1 MTMYAT
7 LQMDREID
15 PNLHYNSIGGFELQF
30 SNGVAIAFDF
40 NSSVANVLKDPSFIR
55 FECDEL
61 DFDSFPEAELLE
73 WMLVHSEVQK
83 IVEFYVYTGEEYE
96 PVINPKHIDSMSFAF
111 DGRILTIPESL
122 LSRYHFE

>member
-7 LQMDREID
+7 LQMDREIN
-15 PNLHYNSIGGFELQF
+15 PNHHYISIGGFELRF
-30 SNGVAIAFDF
+30 SNGVEIAFDF
-40 NSSVANVLKDPSFIR
+40 NSSVANILNDPSFIR

-83 IVEFYVYTGEEYE
+83 IEEFYVYTGEEYE
-96 PVINPKHIDSMSFAF
+96 EVINPKRIESMSFAF
-111 DGRILTIPESL
+111 DGRIFTIPESL

>member
-15 PNLHYNSIGGFELQF
+15 PNHHYISIGGFELHF
-30 SNGVAIAFDF
+30 KNGMNIAFDF
-40 NSSVANVLKDPSFIR
+40 NSSAAQILKDPSFIW

-73 WMLVHSEVQK
+73 WMLVHSEVEK

-96 PVINPKHIDSMSFAF
+96 AVINPNHIESMSFAF
-111 DGRILTIPESL
+111 DGKIITIPESL

>member
-15 PNLHYNSIGGFELQF
+15 PNIHYISIGGFELRF

-40 NSSVANVLKDPSFIR
+40 NSSVANIRKDPSYIR
-55 FECDEL
+55 FECDEP

-73 WMLVHSEVQK
+73 WLLLHSEVEK
-83 IVEFYVYTGEEYE
+83 SWS
-96 PVINPKHIDSMSFAF
+96 SMSIQAKNTKPSS
-111 DGRILTIPESL
+111 IQSELTQ
-122 LSRYHFE
+122 

>member
-15 PNLHYNSIGGFELQF
+15 PNLHYISIGGFELQF

-122 LSRYHFE
+122 LSRYRFE

>member
-15 PNLHYNSIGGFELQF
+15 PNLHYIS
-30 SNGVAIAFDF
+30 
-40 NSSVANVLKDPSFIR
+40 LKDPSYIR
-55 FECDEL
+55 FECDEP

-73 WMLVHSEVQK
+73 WMLDHSEVEK
-83 IVEFYVYTGEEYE
+83 IEEFYVYTGEEYE
-96 PVINPKHIDSMSFAF
+96 EVINPKRIESMSFAF
-111 DGRILTIPESL
+111 DGRIFTIPESL

>member
-15 PNLHYNSIGGFELQF
+15 PNLHYISIGGFELRF
-30 SNGVAIAFDF
+30 SNGIAIAFDF
-40 NSSVANVLKDPSFIR
+40 NSSVANVLKDPSYIR
-55 FECDEL
+55 FECDEP

-83 IVEFYVYTGEEYE
+83 SRSSMSIQAK
-96 PVINPKHIDSMSFAF
+96 NPKRLSIRSV
-111 DGRILTIPESL
+111 LTQ
-122 LSRYHFE
+122 

>member
-15 PNLHYNSIGGFELQF
+15 PNHDYISIGGFELHF
-30 SNGVAIAFDF
+30 KNGMNIAFDF
-40 NSSVANVLKDPSFIR
+40 NSSVANILNDPSFIR

-73 WMLVHSEVQK
+73 WMLVHSEVEK

-96 PVINPKHIDSMSFAF
+96 AVINPKRIDSMSFVF
-111 DGRILTIPESL
+111 DGKIITIPESL
-122 LSRYHFE
+122 LSQYHFE

>member
-15 PNLHYNSIGGFELQF
+15 PNLHYISIGGFELHF
-30 SNGVAIAFDF
+30 KNGMNIVFDF
-40 NSSVANVLKDPSFIR
+40 NCSVANILNDPSFIR

-83 IVEFYVYTGEEYE
+83 IEEFYVYTGEEYE
-96 PVINPKHIDSMSFAF
+96 EVINPKRIESMSFAF
-111 DGRILTIPESL
+111 DGRIFTIPESL

>member
-15 PNLHYNSIGGFELQF
+15 PNIHYISIGGFELRF

-40 NSSVANVLKDPSFIR
+40 NSSVANIRKDPSYIR
-55 FECDEL
+55 FECDEP
-61 DFDSFPEAELLE
+61 DFDSFPERMAASPFRGGE
-73 WMLVHSEVQK
+73 

-96 PVINPKHIDSMSFAF
+96 AVINPKRIDSMSFAF
-111 DGRILTIPESL
+111 DGKIITIPESL
-122 LSRYHFE
+122 LSRYHFK